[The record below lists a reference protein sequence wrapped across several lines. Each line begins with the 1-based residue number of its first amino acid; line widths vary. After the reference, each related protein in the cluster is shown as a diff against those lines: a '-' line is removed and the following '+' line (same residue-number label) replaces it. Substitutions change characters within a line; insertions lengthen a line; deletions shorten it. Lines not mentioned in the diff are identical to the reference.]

1 MAILMFG
8 RFLSRSL
15 PHHRDGPTIF
25 SFQQKLIMEGGGPSS
40 TAGASPVL
48 EPVVNDE
55 LSDAEDLAADNFY
68 SPPATPGLSR
78 TPSFSYQDDWDT
90 FPSLDHFTVFDLL
103 DNLALSQRLEKLQ
116 RTINL
121 QKDKVKQQREKL
133 KSSSVNAKNRVV
145 GEWKKRVPTADEQLD
160 KYRRRMK
167 HGVERL
173 GKQWN
178 ATATVTLREKISFI
192 AGVLNIFVSGYLIGG
207 HPEYFY
213 IWFSVQLLYFMPIR
227 YYRYH
232 KKGYH
237 YFLADLCYFVNMLC
251 MLSIWVFPQSTRLFI
266 STFCLT
272 FGNNAVA
279 IAMWRNSMVFHSMDK
294 VVSLF
299 IHIMPPATLHCLV
312 HLTSAEILKERFPA
326 IYAIKFS
333 EPGSPN
339 HFSLLAMM
347 GWATLPYVIWQSAY
361 HCFITVRRAEKIAAG
376 RPTSFTWLRK
386 SYAKTWIGKLVLNL
400 PESLQSPAFMVIQY
414 LYALLTMIP
423 CPLWFWSRWASG
435 LFLTA
440 LFILS
445 IHNGATYYIDIFG
458 NRFQKELEELKRD
471 VARWQSSP
479 EGAMSPTTLG
489 GSDSAAAVGARVL
502 DDSAGTSKN
511 NGGSDQASLDRIPPL
526 DSEAATTGAQD
537 ANDRSEPAAL
547 RERR

>member
-1 MAILMFG
+1 
-8 RFLSRSL
+8 
-15 PHHRDGPTIF
+15 
-25 SFQQKLIMEGGGPSS
+25 MEGGGPSS

-251 MLSIWVFPQSTRLFI
+251 MLSIWVFPQSARLFI

-294 VVSLF
+294 VV
-299 IHIMPPATLHCLV
+299 
-312 HLTSAEILKERFPA
+312 R
-326 IYAIKFS
+326 
-333 EPGSPN
+333 
-339 HFSLLAMM
+339 
-347 GWATLPYVIWQSAY
+347 
-361 HCFITVRRAEKIAAG
+361 
-376 RPTSFTWLRK
+376 
-386 SYAKTWIGKLVLNL
+386 
-400 PESLQSPAFMVIQY
+400 
-414 LYALLTMIP
+414 
-423 CPLWFWSRWASG
+423 
-435 LFLTA
+435 
-440 LFILS
+440 
-445 IHNGATYYIDIFG
+445 
-458 NRFQKELEELKRD
+458 
-471 VARWQSSP
+471 
-479 EGAMSPTTLG
+479 
-489 GSDSAAAVGARVL
+489 
-502 DDSAGTSKN
+502 
-511 NGGSDQASLDRIPPL
+511 
-526 DSEAATTGAQD
+526 
-537 ANDRSEPAAL
+537 
-547 RERR
+547 